1 MKRYSTIFLIAI
13 ILLSCQG
20 EDGQPGL
27 NSLIAVAEEGPGAHC
42 ENGGFKLQS
51 GLDKDRNGALNPDE
65 VETTNFVCNGK
76 TGSTGSNGTNGTNG
90 GSSIFDMIPEPVSDA
105 CPNGGLKVITGLDLN
120 GDGQLAGNEVASTQ
134 YLCNGTNG
142 ENGNGM
148 PDLVTR
154 LVIPGGG
161 GNTNS
166 ATPTYSGSLLFKF
179 NKANYATDSIVFA
192 SDPYAGGGN
201 LSEVELYDVT
211 DNVVIEGSLIS
222 SGSSWENRKFVLS
235 GNIYKKLPSKEITLG
250 VRFRSTVEGGFAAS
264 SYTGMCLLIYKK

>member
-27 NSLIAVAEEGPGAHC
+27 NSLIGVAEEGPGAHC

-76 TGSTGSNGTNGTNG
+76 TGSAGSNGTNGA
-90 GSSIFDMIPEPVSDA
+90 SSIFDMIPEPVSDA

-120 GDGQLAGNEVASTQ
+120 GDGQLTGNEVATTQ

-142 ENGNGM
+142 KNGNGM

-154 LVIPGGG
+154 LEIPFGWGTTSSVTPVIT
-161 GNTNS
+161 GNL
-166 ATPTYSGSLLFKF
+166 YKF
-179 NKANYATDSIVFA
+179 NKADYATDSIVFA
-192 SDPYAGGGN
+192 SEPYNYGGGN
-201 LSEVELYDVT
+201 LAEVELYNIT
-211 DNVVIEGSLIS
+211 DNVAVEGSLLS
-222 SGSSWENRKFVLS
+222 SGNAWQNRKFQVS
-235 GNIYKKLPSKEITLG
+235 DNVYKNLPSKEITLG
-250 VRFRSTVEGGFAAS
+250 VRFRSTVEGQLATSGYYG
-264 SYTGMCLLIYKK
+264 SYLLIYKK